1 MLKVPA
7 TDLKSDPAALENIL
21 CLFSVQITEI

>member
-21 CLFSVQITEI
+21 FSFSVQITEI